1 MAENKKSFIAYAD
14 WKETF
19 DSLPDEVAGKLIKHI
34 FAYVNDE
41 NPSTDDYVING
52 IFANIKNTLKRD
64 LKKWEKQY
72 EQRVNAGRRS
82 AEVRKQNATT
92 VNDRS
97 TTVDE
102 NQISSTVSDSVS
114 DSVTVNDSV
123 NEEPNNKLLLSQ
135 VDEST
140 LNDREKEYYQIA
152 SSFWTLIKSNLTEL
166 NLSVDTIENADYK
179 IWTNPI
185 RLLMETDKRTLDEIR
200 EVFTFVRD
208 DEFWKQQIQSTSKLR
223 KKDKEGTKYFDI
235 LLIKSRNEK
244 RKSNSSE
251 SNSGVTDAYKQSIY
265 NRLHGIESNEEVP
278 EN

>member
-1 MAENKKSFIAYAD
+1 
-14 WKETF
+14 
-19 DSLPDEVAGKLIKHI
+19 
-34 FAYVNDE
+34 
-41 NPSTDDYVING
+41 
-52 IFANIKNTLKRD
+52 
-64 LKKWEKQY
+64 
-72 EQRVNAGRRS
+72 
-82 AEVRKQNATT
+82 
-92 VNDRS
+92 
-97 TTVDE
+97 
-102 NQISSTVSDSVS
+102 
-114 DSVTVNDSV
+114 
-123 NEEPNNKLLLSQ
+123 LSQ

-140 LNDREKEYYQIA
+140 LNDKEKEYYQIA
-152 SSFWTLIKSNLTEL
+152 SSFLTLIKANLTEL

-208 DEFWKQQIQSTSKLR
+208 DEFWRQQIQSTSKLR